1 MKKIRAFTLLF
12 LLIISSSCLAF
23 ALPARDENS
32 TPRFNFDLNVDGDLN
47 LGLGV
52 LLDTVKPG
60 EIYHGSLTLNNPE
73 DVIAQYVVQTTN
85 GVVGPNEDYVFAPIG
100 SSSGLGN
107 WVKFEKTSFELGPG
121 ASEAIPFTVDVP
133 EDAEPGDYI
142 SELTMILVGYGRP
155 AEVDEVVVE
164 NTASARATATVAMG
178 TSMLFHVLGDVNYEV
193 LVENAGWN
201 FEIGQGYFVKAILVN
216 KSNVSVR
223 PLLNVI
229 VKDNS
234 DKELYNRDFTYA
246 SPLFPGVTSEQS
258 FLLTDLKELPYGRYK
273 VGVSAYYMS
282 EYEYFALAN
291 SGDPVFK
298 DLMKLAAEADF
309 SVWILPL
316 TIIYITVGIFLFL
329 IILFISWNYYRR
341 KRDANN

>member
-47 LGLGV
+47 SGLGV
-52 LLDTVKPG
+52 LLDAVKPG
-60 EIYHGSLTLNNPE
+60 VIYHGVVTLHNPE
-73 DVIAQYVVQTTN
+73 DVIAQYAVQTTN
-85 GVVGPNEDYVFAPIG
+85 GVVSPRGDYVFAPIG

-107 WVKFEKTSFELGPG
+107 WVKFDKTNLELGPG
-121 ASEAIPFTVDVP
+121 ASEMIPFTVDVP

-142 SELTMILVGYGRP
+142 SELTMILTGYGNP
-155 AEVDEVVVE
+155 AEVDEAVAE
-164 NTASARATATVAMG
+164 NTASAKATATVAMG

-201 FEIGQGYFVKAILVN
+201 FEAGQGYFVNVSIAN
-216 KSNVSVR
+216 KSSVSVR
-223 PLLNVI
+223 PLLNV
-229 VKDNS
+229 VVNDNS
-234 DKELYNRDFTYA
+234 DKELYNKDFTYT
-246 SPLFPGVTSEQS
+246 SPLFPGVTSGQS
-258 FLLTDLKELPYGRYK
+258 FALTDLKELPYGRYK
-273 VGVSAYYMS
+273 VAISVYYIS

-291 SGDPVFK
+291 SGDPVSR
-298 DLMKLAAEADF
+298 DLMKLSGEADF

-329 IILFISWNYYRR
+329 IILFIFWNYYRR